1 MKTAYV
7 KAVVALAVA
16 AILLSLIPVCFA
28 QDTTI
33 TYKLLDNPDGKT
45 SYQLQVVIPQQLN
58 DYYATENHR
67 LSSASDFEKFLTP
80 YALKPVADRLWQ
92 IYDNDEDFANGVL
105 ELVHQITYKETMPG
119 YYPTETM
126 ARGTG
131 DCDLF
136 AYIAASIMKA
146 GGLNVVLFYYESKEH
161 MNIGVALPNP
171 PTENRG
177 TDYYVNYNNVTYYMA
192 ECTGGNW
199 KQGWRVGECPDEYKT
214 ITTQVITLDDANRV
228 DPGQVSASFSVME
241 SSSLS
246 LDVTPFAIVSGNSS
260 VNVKG
265 QITPKLE
272 NQNVTIYAKINLSP
286 WEVVGSVL
294 TNADG
299 TYEFTWNSQAGG
311 IYNLQASWAG
321 DDNYTGA
328 LSATKNAFVLPAYM
342 VLLFGSAIAA
352 AFVGGY
358 FLIQKVHKRKPALP
372 PQAAPEPPQATPDLP
387 PNPQV

>member
-1 MKTAYV
+1 
-7 KAVVALAVA
+7 
-16 AILLSLIPVCFA
+16 
-28 QDTTI
+28 
-33 TYKLLDNPDGKT
+33 
-45 SYQLQVVIPQQLN
+45 
-58 DYYATENHR
+58 
-67 LSSASDFEKFLTP
+67 
-80 YALKPVADRLWQ
+80 
-92 IYDNDEDFANGVL
+92 
-105 ELVHQITYKETMPG
+105 
-119 YYPTETM
+119 
-126 ARGTG
+126 
-131 DCDLF
+131 
-136 AYIAASIMKA
+136 
-146 GGLNVVLFYYESKEH
+146 
-161 MNIGVALPNP
+161 
-171 PTENRG
+171 
-177 TDYYVNYNNVTYYMA
+177 MA

-214 ITTQVITLDDANRV
+214 ITTQVIMLDDANRV

-246 LDVTPFAIVSGNSS
+246 LDVEPFAIVSGNSS

-286 WEVVGSVL
+286 WEVVGSAL
-294 TNADG
+294 TKADG

-328 LSATKNAFVLPAYM
+328 LSTTKNAFILPAYM